1 MSRADNAQLS
11 ATQPHTLRPCPF
23 TSRLTMNNHT
33 ISIMNLKHPGIL
45 LTLFCLLV
53 PAITPLHGAEKA
65 APAGR
70 GGANLT
76 ETISLDGVGWLLG
89 LDPKNVGCEQ
99 KWFEAPR
106 AEAKPATVPCAM
118 QELFPIS
125 SGLAWYWKEFTAPAN
140 PHAGGKY
147 LLRFWSVDYKADVWV
162 NGKPV
167 GTHLDGEEPFTLD
180 VTAMVRSGKNL
191 LAVRVLNPVESP
203 IDGFSRGNTV
213 AGFKHDLPARG
224 WNFGGILD
232 SVELLVAPA
241 IRIEDLQVIT
251 DWKSGEVKVRG
262 NIRNAGANKTRV
274 RLIFSVA
281 PAVGGSRIDESVQEQ
296 EVPAGDTALNGSVRV
311 AQHRLWEPDDPVLYR
326 VTARLEDPG
335 SGSVDE
341 QSDRVGF
348 RDFRF
353 EDGFFRLNGRRIFLR
368 CAHSLWTTPTMIH
381 SARDRETLR
390 KDILYAKVLGFN
402 TLRYLPYAAPRCQLE
417 LADELGL
424 MILQQSMSSWRMGWP
439 ADPQARPTGAEL
451 FDRSL
456 FGVVRR
462 DRNHPSIVAWYFL
475 NEHGDDP
482 QFRHAAEVLPKVR
495 ELDDTRVCLLNS
507 GRWDGRKEFG
517 SASNPGS
524 RTWDVMNLTES
535 HYYPAV
541 PHHPNV
547 INDLRV
553 GGRGSSHF
561 LSEYGIGS
569 ALDLVKIA
577 REFEQRGADGLL
589 EAQYNR
595 RHLELFMADWDRL
608 RLAEIF
614 GRPEDYFDAAVARNA
629 GQRWLGWNALRS
641 NPNLVAHSMTAFFD
655 EVGCGE
661 GPVTVFRDVKPGMFD
676 ALRDAMKPL
685 RFCLFVEPNQLYR
698 GGTVRPE
705 VVLANEDV
713 LKPGNYEVEVAI
725 FDPNEKPIFKK
736 KVTVAIGDPKTN
748 PPFALPVLAE
758 TVKIDGP
765 AGRYRLTA
773 NFVSSAA
780 AAGRPVEFY
789 VDDPA
794 TMPAV
799 KADIAIWGKDEA
811 VEKWLKEQGIAF
823 HAVADGQPSPKRE
836 VIMVVGKAVKNA
848 SRFKDL
854 ASRIARGST
863 VVFLTAQT
871 MFDNGEGGLPWWL
884 PLARKGDYAGMDL
897 WLYARDDW
905 ARKHPILDGLPCG
918 GLMDWTFYRNIAPQ
932 KGNALLVTNPNP
944 VQVNQSIRPDD
955 FCHEGS
961 VMGIEPPDEPVCGG
975 INTCQGY
982 KSGIYLGVWKLGAG
996 RFIANVLNIR
1006 DNLGKDPVADRLL
1019 RNMLNYASQDTD
1031 KPIAELPA
1039 NFDEQLKAMG
1049 YQTN

>member
-1 MSRADNAQLS
+1 MKPAMTRRMNKP
-11 ATQPHTLRPCPF
+11 TQF
-23 TSRLTMNNHT
+23 AGM
-33 ISIMNLKHPGIL
+33 KHPGIL
-45 LTLFCLLV
+45 LTLFCLLL
-53 PAITPLHGAEKA
+53 PAITPLRGAEKTL
-65 APAGR
+65 PAGR
-70 GGANLT
+70 GGAILT
-76 ETISLDGVGWLLG
+76 ATVSLDGGGWLLG

-106 AEAKPATVPCAM
+106 AEVKPATVPCAM

-167 GTHLDGEEPFTLD
+167 GSHLDGEEPFTLD

-241 IRIEDLQVIT
+241 IRIEDLHVIT

-262 NIRNAGANKTRV
+262 TIRNAGANKTRV

-311 AQHRLWEPDDPVLYR
+311 AQHRLWEPDDPALYQ

-335 SGSVDE
+335 AGSVDE
-341 QSDRVGF
+341 QSARVGF

-368 CAHSLWTTPTMIH
+368 CAHSVWTTPTMIH
-381 SARDRETLR
+381 STRDRETLR
-390 KDILYAKVLGFN
+390 KDILYAKALGFN
-402 TLRYLPYAAPRCQLE
+402 TLRYLPFAAPRCQLE

-462 DRNHPSIVAWYFL
+462 DRNHPCIIAWYFL

-482 QFRHAAEVLPKVR
+482 QFRHAVEVLPKVR

-507 GRWDGRKEFG
+507 GRWDSRNEIG

-524 RTWDVMNLTES
+524 RTWDVMNLSES

-547 INDLRV
+547 INDLRG

-569 ALDLVKIA
+569 ALDLVKLA

-595 RHLELFMADWDRL
+595 RPTPFLPLSEPLFSPSCAPTPKSNF
-608 RLAEIF
+608 LAAMDDKTANKEK
-614 GRPEDYFDAAVARNA
+614 PHPAVERDHGALFVGSEGWARVS
-629 GQRWLGWNALRS
+629 RWEWKMSSEALRQKARD
-641 NPNLVAHSMTAFFD
+641 P
-655 EVGCGE
+655 
-661 GPVTVFRDVKPGMFD
+661 GPKR
-676 ALRDAMKPL
+676 
-685 RFCLFVEPNQLYR
+685 
-698 GGTVRPE
+698 
-705 VVLANEDV
+705 
-713 LKPGNYEVEVAI
+713 
-725 FDPNEKPIFKK
+725 
-736 KVTVAIGDPKTN
+736 
-748 PPFALPVLAE
+748 LPVS
-758 TVKIDGP
+758 TDQI
-765 AGRYRLTA
+765 R
-773 NFVSSAA
+773 NFVDCVLSREQPVGDLYSAIRSDILCHLIDISA
-780 AAGRPVEFY
+780 RTGRKLEW
-789 VDDPA
+789 DN
-794 TMPAV
+794 
-799 KADIAIWGKDEA
+799 KA
-811 VEKWLKEQGIAF
+811 EKIVGDKQAEEMQ
-823 HAVADGQPSPKRE
+823 HRE
-836 VIMVVGKAVKNA
+836 MRN
-848 SRFKDL
+848 
-854 ASRIARGST
+854 
-863 VVFLTAQT
+863 
-871 MFDNGEGGLPWWL
+871 PW
-884 PLARKGDYAGMDL
+884 
-897 WLYARDDW
+897 
-905 ARKHPILDGLPCG
+905 
-918 GLMDWTFYRNIAPQ
+918 
-932 KGNALLVTNPNP
+932 
-944 VQVNQSIRPDD
+944 
-955 FCHEGS
+955 
-961 VMGIEPPDEPVCGG
+961 
-975 INTCQGY
+975 
-982 KSGIYLGVWKLGAG
+982 
-996 RFIANVLNIR
+996 
-1006 DNLGKDPVADRLL
+1006 
-1019 RNMLNYASQDTD
+1019 ML
-1031 KPIAELPA
+1031 
-1039 NFDEQLKAMG
+1039 
-1049 YQTN
+1049 